1 MATSE
6 ADGTDSFATNGTSI
20 SFIFSMALVQEVA
33 ISGAKAVL
41 LKTFTNYS
49 NHYRI
54 DVTGII
60 YFIQNDIHISLE
72 LPLTMHIAALKKNQ

>member
-6 ADGTDSFATNGTSI
+6 ADGTDIFATNGTSI
-20 SFIFSMALVQEVA
+20 SFIFSMALVQEVV
-33 ISGAKAVL
+33 ISGEKAVL

-54 DVTGII
+54 VVTDIL
-60 YFIQNDIHISLE
+60 YFIQNDIHISSA
-72 LPLTMHIAALKKNQ
+72 LT